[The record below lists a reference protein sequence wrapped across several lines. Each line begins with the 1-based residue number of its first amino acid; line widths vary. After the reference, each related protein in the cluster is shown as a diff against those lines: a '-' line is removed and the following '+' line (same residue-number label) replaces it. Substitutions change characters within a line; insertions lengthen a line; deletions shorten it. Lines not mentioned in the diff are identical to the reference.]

1 MGQKPST
8 PSERW
13 PYFLNFTS
21 GKYKIDNNT
30 LTCEELGIR
39 YRIYTPPVTRIFTLT
54 DDRITSIY
62 RLDPKTQREI
72 LIAEVEKRSHKRR
85 VRIAPGTGLDVPGLE
100 APFVR
105 MKEYFPNTSR
115 SGIKRIFR
123 ASNGKDYI
131 WKIYDGKLYRSDDKS
146 EPIAEYG
153 HASAFGST
161 PMRIMFTNECLD
173 ILDEVVVTCLLSEQK
188 RRDLQDQNAAA
199 GAASASSAA
208 GAAAAAAVG

>member
-1 MGQKPST
+1 MGQKSST

-21 GKYKIDNNT
+21 DKYKLDNNT

-62 RLDPKTQREI
+62 RLDPETQREI
-72 LIAEVEKRSHKRR
+72 LIAEVEKRFHKRR

-105 MKEYFPNTSR
+105 LKEYFPNTKR
-115 SGIKRIFR
+115 TGIKRIFR
-123 ASNGKDYI
+123 ASNGKEYI

-173 ILDEVVVTCLLSEQK
+173 ILDEVVVTCLLAEQK

-208 GAAAAAAVG
+208 GAAAAAG